1 MFTFLLLL
9 TAIAAADEPQDDSTE
24 NRRIIYKEKTE
35 IDFEGL
41 ELEGELIKPQGAL
54 LLERKS
60 AKFNPLIKLRTDFD
74 VEMSDSVR
82 EIK

>member
-9 TAIAAADEPQDDSTE
+9 TTIAMADEPQDDSTE
-24 NRRIIYKEKTE
+24 NRQIIYKQKTE
-35 IDFEGL
+35 IDFEGI

-54 LLERKS
+54 LLERKT
-60 AKFNPLIKLRTDFD
+60 AKFNPLIRLRTDFD
-74 VEMSDSVR
+74 TEMSESVK

>member
-9 TAIAAADEPQDDSTE
+9 TTIAAADEPQDDSTE
-24 NRRIIYKEKTE
+24 NRQIIYKQKTE
-35 IDFEGL
+35 IDFEGI

-54 LLERKS
+54 LLERKT
-60 AKFNPLIKLRTDFD
+60 AKFNPLIRLRTDFD
-74 VEMSDSVR
+74 TEMSESVK